1 MRGQARHFGEP
12 RTTQPTSP
20 ELEHWAPWG
29 GFTRL
34 RTEMD
39 WPYTG
44 LFDPIP
50 CMIQSSSDFVPPVD
64 LYETDTDVVLNA
76 HLPGMSPEDF
86 LVEVTGDILF
96 LTGVLHPAVPDPAT
110 MIHRTEG
117 GGRFDLRV
125 RLPVEVDAGRV
136 EATYRNG
143 ILEVRMPMLQAI
155 PLRPVKISVTR

>member
-1 MRGQARHFGEP
+1 MHAQAQRYREP
-12 RTTQPTSP
+12 RTPPQPSP
-20 ELEHWAPWG
+20 EVEGWAPWG

-44 LFDPIP
+44 LFDPLP
-50 CMIQSSSDFVPPVD
+50 CMIQSSNDFMPPVD
-64 LYETDTDVVLNA
+64 LYETGSDVVLNA
-76 HLPGMSPEDF
+76 HLPGMHPEDF

-96 LTGVLHPAVPDPAT
+96 LTGVLHPAVPEPAT
-110 MIHRTEG
+110 MVRRTE

-125 RLPVEVDAGRV
+125 RLPVEVDAMRV

-143 ILEVRMPMLQAI
+143 TLEVRMPVVDAVPRR
-155 PLRPVKISVTR
+155 PLRIPVER